1 MEIKWRWSGNKKE
14 QLDMIQKELDEL
26 KPKIKKLDRKLAR
39 LWDKYKKTSDEKYG
53 ETAIIICR
61 EVYLPL
67 KGIAYELISAQYMI
81 EQTEDV
87 EGDDE
92 GDDE

>member
-1 MEIKWRWSGNKKE
+1 MSGNKKE
-14 QLDMIQKELDEL
+14 RLDMIQNELDEL

-39 LWDKYKKTSDEKYG
+39 LWDKYNKTSDEKYG
-53 ETAIIICR
+53 EEAIMIWR

-67 KGIAYELISAQYMI
+67 KGIQNELISAQYMI
-81 EQTEDV
+81 EQTEDD